1 MNLGIDFGSTYSS
14 FSYYNKEKKQLDL
27 WRPHGYSEAIPSV
40 ACVDFSGQLITGHD
54 AKQLVI
60 MDNFDCAF
68 RAFKMLLTERR
79 PEILAERGYTEYTPE
94 QVAEAFL
101 HQQVLRIAETKQEN
115 IENLV
120 ICVPEVWN
128 TESRM
133 RAGMVDGR
141 PILRAICERIPN
153 VKNIQV
159 VTEPAAASACFA
171 YNYQQQAGKKLR
183 GKILIVDYGGGTLDL
198 TLTDVTPLKDS
209 VEIKVL
215 FRTGE
220 GENSSGKIGNA
231 GIAYMERIADLAL
244 AESSLL
250 GEAPI
255 APRDSDFD
263 KFVTTLEE
271 HIKAQRPPVGGQ
283 NTTGSSYTELL
294 YNAVTECGEKISRL
308 GKNDSTFVIIKYG
321 KNRVKVKYCHL
332 WQAYEEVIQPD
343 LEKCVKEVQE
353 WMDSHSISY
362 RESTNEQ
369 LHIVLVGGFGK
380 FILVQ
385 RQLQKLFR
393 FSAAGDARF
402 RYGLGEKQEYAV
414 AMGGAL
420 LAEGLVT
427 LKRTAP
433 YAIGIATNI
442 EKTDQHCKGILN
454 YAIAFRE
461 ELAPNKEYWIPKR
474 FLNPQG
480 GFYEFLIGQDD
491 NPRQGLL
498 IPITSALVAK
508 TSAAYAEL
516 QAAYQKKFPNKA
528 PGIIVH
534 NLGFSMDESEAL
546 TLLLRE
552 PESGKVCRIP
562 LSRYS
567 EVFVMSEAKKV
578 VQR

>member
-27 WRPHGYSEAIPSV
+27 WRPHGFSEAIPSV
-40 ACVDFSGQLITGHD
+40 ACVDFAGQLITGHD

-60 MDNFDCAF
+60 TDNFDCAF
-68 RAFKMLLTERR
+68 RAFKMLLTEHR
-79 PEILAERGYTEYTPE
+79 PEILEERGYTDHTPE

-101 HQQVLRIAETKQEN
+101 HQQVMRIAESKQDP

-141 PILRAICERIPN
+141 PILRAICDRIPN

-198 TLTDVTPLKDS
+198 TLTDVTPLQNS

-244 AESSLL
+244 AESGAL
-250 GEAPI
+250 GEDTT

-263 KFVTTLEE
+263 KFVTTLEDQL
-271 HIKAQRPPVGGQ
+271 KAQRPPVSEQ
-283 NTTGSSYTELL
+283 KAGSSNYTDLL
-294 YNAVTECGEKISRL
+294 YSAVTECGEKLSRL

-321 KNRVKVKYCHL
+321 RNRVKVKYCHL
-332 WQAYEEVIQPD
+332 WKAYEEVIQPD
-343 LEKCVKEVQE
+343 LEKCVKEVQA
-353 WMDSHSISY
+353 WMDSHGISY
-362 RESTNEQ
+362 KESTNEQ

-402 RYGLGEKQEYAV
+402 RYSLGEKQEYAV

-433 YAIGIATNI
+433 YAIGIATDV
-442 EKTDQHCKGILN
+442 KTNRGNLN
-454 YAIAFRE
+454 YAIRFRQE
-461 ELAPNKEYWIPKR
+461 IQPNQEYWIDKP

-480 GFYEFLIGQDD
+480 SFHEFLIGQND
-491 NPRQGLL
+491 NDKQGLL
-498 IPITSALVAK
+498 LPITTALMKK
-508 TSAAYAEL
+508 TNAAYAEL
-516 QAAYQKKFPNKA
+516 EAAYQEKFPNAAAK
-528 PGIIVH
+528 IIIH
-534 NLGFSMDESEAL
+534 NVGFSMDESEAL
-546 TLLLRE
+546 TLLLRDVK
-552 PESGKVCRIP
+552 SGKVARIP

-567 EVFVMSEAKKV
+567 ELFVLSEAKEV